1 MFNLL
6 DGQLFS
12 NVVSRV
18 EQSRF
23 SYTSQNEE
31 FHNLNTNLQTY
42 LSDIKRIDDENGELQ
57 KTIEQI
63 RTNYILTLEN
73 HLQRLPED
81 FREESRILTDAHL
94 ERYKS
99 KTRAKRF
106 INQREEFKKRITFVA
121 NNEKEQVKYINY
133 LQKQERSVQKELKVL
148 SDQFQNLYKSI
159 EREKQIHQQAMDK
172 VDQLQIQLEQ
182 ICIERSKTE
191 FEIQNLREE
200 VKLMQTAKEFL
211 NDEYETILSTQTE
224 ANEYFISCLD
234 ESIINIREDFDD
246 LNKRQLKQVENEYK
260 QMIKILE
267 ENSLTTANINETTM
281 NHQRKTQFECEKL
294 QDEHQSIAQ
303 ELTTL
308 NDHNQ
313 ILSERIFAMESDLFT
328 IRDEHIQDLI
338 IKDDELEQ
346 SKNELQSL
354 HNKLSHLTEYDRNL
368 KFELTLYRGVL
379 ESEYRRK
386 QQQQQSNNN
395 QQLARPTILRTTIT
409 RNNKNVPVLTSHNQ
423 FETINEQGNSI
434 FEVTISKKN
443 HIIDEKNKNRQ
454 ELEQED
460 NLTRPWKKSFIE
472 DEFENVQ
479 STNTNSQGEHQIS
492 IVSPKQ
498 QSSPELQLSTKNFET
513 LVAND
518 SPSPDRSNSL
528 NDDQTSPENSNLPT
542 ALPDEDQQTRMDNQK
557 LSTTPPSIVPE
568 NSSEVQETSTS
579 PADSEKQQIFLK
591 DSQSSLIQPEDEHE
605 FSEVDQSLITSQND
619 KETSSTNSPMNEE
632 TSLTTANNIVQ
643 PSNQSILSEDH
654 RSLSNSQEEIRH
666 SSSISS
672 IDEQKPKIS
681 PMNTTEAAADLSVS
695 LDDYRSHLLQQEDK
709 DEPIEISQTSSLQSE
724 EQSTSSKADQSHV
737 TFEEQ
742 DQQLL
747 TRSPTEKQIPLEM
760 QQSSA
765 SPTNS
770 APSDLHQVSSDQQ
783 DQLQIYSKHQRSP
796 SQSQEEIQQL
806 STRSPIEEEIPS
818 EIQKSRSSSTNSTSS
833 KDLPA
838 TSEAHNLSSEQL
850 EEQQKSPEHDRSL
863 SISQEEVHQLSTSL
877 PLEEQVSSEKQKS
890 RTSSTN
896 SISSKDLPVTL
907 EAHNLSSDQFDERQE
922 SPRHDRSL
930 STSQEEV
937 HQLSTSLPIEEEIPS
952 DIQKS
957 RSSSTDSGSLKD
969 LLVQSAVRQPS
980 SDQQE
985 KQGQSQTHRSSLS
998 SSQEEPEQLLI
1009 KSPTEEQASFEF
1021 QKSPTSRTST
1031 TSSEILQSSLN
1042 QPERQQQSPEHRR
1055 SVTSW
1060 PEDAEQLFTK
1070 TPIEEQIPFKTQ
1082 KSPTSPTSTS
1092 SSQAHHLSSEQ
1103 LEEQQESPKDHRSPY
1118 TSQEE
1123 IQQLST
1129 ISPKEEK
1136 EPFEVQKS
1144 PTSRNSSASH

>member
-294 QDEHQSIAQ
+294 QDEHQSITQ

-443 HIIDEKNKNRQ
+443 HIIDEKNKNQ
-454 ELEQED
+454 QED
-460 NLTRPWKKSFIE
+460 NLSRPWKKSFIE
-472 DEFENVQ
+472 DEFENMQ

-498 QSSPELQLSTKNFET
+498 QSSPEVQLSTKNFET

-518 SPSPDRSNSL
+518 SPSSDRSNSL
-528 NDDQTSPENSNLPT
+528 NDDQTSPETSNLPT
-542 ALPDEDQQTRMDNQK
+542 SLPDEDQQTRADDQK
-557 LSTTPPSIVPE
+557 LTATAPSIVPE

-579 PADSEKQQIFLK
+579 PADSEKQQTFLK
-591 DSQSSLIQPEDEHE
+591 DSQSSLIQPEDEQE
-605 FSEVDQSLITSQND
+605 SSEIDQSLITSQND
-619 KETSSTNSPMNEE
+619 EEKSSTNSPMNEE
-632 TSLTTANNIVQ
+632 TSLTTANNIVE
-643 PSNQSILSEDH
+643 PSDQSILSEDH

-672 IDEQKPKIS
+672 IDEQKPKTS

-737 TFEEQ
+737 IFEEQ

-747 TRSPTEKQIPLEM
+747 TRSPTENQIPLEM
-760 QQSSA
+760 QQSPT
-765 SPTNS
+765 SPTNNAS
-770 APSDLHQVSSDQQ
+770 SDLHQVSSDQQ
-783 DQLQIYSKHQRSP
+783 DQLQIYSKQQRSP

-806 STRSPIEEEIPS
+806 STRSPIEAQVLFEK
-818 EIQKSRSSSTNSTSS
+818 QKSRSSSTNSISSKDLPVTSEAHNLSSDQLDERQELPEHDRSLSTPQEEVHQLSTSLPIEEEITSDIQKSRSSSANSASS

-838 TSEAHNLSSEQL
+838 TSEAHNLSS
-850 EEQQKSPEHDRSL
+850 
-863 SISQEEVHQLSTSL
+863 
-877 PLEEQVSSEKQKS
+877 
-890 RTSSTN
+890 
-896 SISSKDLPVTL
+896 
-907 EAHNLSSDQFDERQE
+907 DQFDERHE
-922 SPRHDRSL
+922 SPRHDQSL
-930 STSQEEV
+930 STSQEAV

-957 RSSSTDSGSLKD
+957 RSSSIESASIKD
-969 LLVQSAVRQPS
+969 LSVQSEVRQPP
-980 SDQQE
+980 SDQQD
-985 KQGQSQTHRSSLS
+985 KQEQSQTHRSSLS
-998 SSQEEPEQLLI
+998 SSQEEPEQLLT
-1009 KSPTEEQASFEF
+1009 KSP
-1021 QKSPTSRTST
+1021 
-1031 TSSEILQSSLN
+1031 
-1042 QPERQQQSPEHRR
+1042 
-1055 SVTSW
+1055 
-1060 PEDAEQLFTK
+1060 
-1070 TPIEEQIPFKTQ
+1070 
-1082 KSPTSPTSTS
+1082 
-1092 SSQAHHLSSEQ
+1092 
-1103 LEEQQESPKDHRSPY
+1103 
-1118 TSQEE
+1118 
-1123 IQQLST
+1123 
-1129 ISPKEEK
+1129 
-1136 EPFEVQKS
+1136 
-1144 PTSRNSSASH
+1144 